1 MGRRWLAAAAEL
13 AFVHPTVA
21 LNSKRQIPKALSPQ
35 DPPMKIICI
44 GRNYADHIAELHN
57 EVPTAPVIF
66 MKPETALLQRNQ
78 PFFVPDFSQDIHHEL
93 ELVLRVSK
101 NGKHI
106 EEKFAHTYFD
116 AIGLGID
123 FTARDLQSELKKKGL
138 PWELAKAF
146 DGSAPI
152 STSFKPAGE
161 FADLANIDFHL
172 EVNGEVRQRGNSSL
186 MLHPFAKI
194 ISFVSQYIT
203 LKMGDLIFTGTP
215 SGVAAV
221 KAGDQLSGFLE
232 GEKILDVAVR

>member
-1 MGRRWLAAAAEL
+1 MFAGGRSFGILLPA
-13 AFVHPTVA
+13 
-21 LNSKRQIPKALSPQ
+21 
-35 DPPMKIICI
+35 MKIICI

-57 EVPTAPVIF
+57 EVPAAPVIF
-66 MKPETALLQRNQ
+66 LKPETALIQRGQ
-78 PFFVPDFSQDIHHEL
+78 PFFVPDFSADIHHEL

-116 AIGLGID
+116 AIGLGLD

-146 DGSAPI
+146 DGSAPV
-152 STSFKPAGE
+152 SARFYPA
-161 FADLANIDFHL
+161 ADFPDFANINFHL
-172 EVNGEVRQRGNSSL
+172 EVNGETRQRGNSGL

-194 ISFVSQYIT
+194 IAFVSQYIT

-215 SGVAAV
+215 AGVGPV
-221 KAGDQLSGFLE
+221 KPGDQLGGFLE

>member
-1 MGRRWLAAAAEL
+1 
-13 AFVHPTVA
+13 
-21 LNSKRQIPKALSPQ
+21 
-35 DPPMKIICI
+35 MKIICI

-66 MKPETALLQRNQ
+66 LKPETALLQRNQ
-78 PFFVPDFSQDIHHEL
+78 PFFVPDFSTDIHHEL

-152 STSFKPAGE
+152 SSTFRPVAD

-221 KAGDQLSGFLE
+221 KAGDQLQGFLE
-232 GEKILDVAVR
+232 GEQILDLAVR